1 VPLNTLDLSSDGK
14 ENMIKFLEQLDEDD
28 DVQNIFTNSKMI
40 Y

>member
-1 VPLNTLDLSSDGK
+1 
-14 ENMIKFLEQLDEDD
+14 MIKFLEQLDEDD